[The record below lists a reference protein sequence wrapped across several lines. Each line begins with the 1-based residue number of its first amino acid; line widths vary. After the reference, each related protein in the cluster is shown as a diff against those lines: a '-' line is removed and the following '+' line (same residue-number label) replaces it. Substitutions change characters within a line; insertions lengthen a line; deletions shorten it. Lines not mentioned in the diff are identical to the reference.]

1 MAFSKK
7 IQATRSRIKSLQIQG
22 AENVA
27 LAAVQALAVQARESN
42 AQNPAELMRELEKT
56 ASFLSRSRPTEP
68 AMRNELSAIIRAAS
82 TDAKRGARALDLKKL
97 VLQKAIAYEKYA
109 DAAKGAIA
117 KAGAK
122 LVPNGGAVFVHCHSS
137 SVMAALKLAF
147 RQGKRF
153 RVFCTESRPFFQGR
167 ISAKELSA
175 LGIPVTMM
183 VDDAALFFLKRE
195 KAQKIVFVGA
205 DAITSR
211 GELVNK
217 IGTSMM
223 ALAAKEAGAKFYSC
237 SMLHKYDPE
246 TRGGKNEPIE
256 FRDERELLS
265 DLPAGERRAFSKIK
279 ILNPAFDATAPEF
292 ITGFVTEFGVLP
304 PKKTVEAARKLF

>member
-7 IQATRSRIKSLQIQG
+7 TRETFSEIKSLRVQG

-27 LAAVQALAVQARESN
+27 RAAVQALASQAKDSKAKSAREFI
-42 AQNPAELMRELEKT
+42 QELEKT
-56 ASFLSRSRPTEP
+56 ASFLSTSRPTEP
-68 AMRNELSAIIRAAS
+68 AMRNELSAIIRATS
-82 TDAKRGARALDLKKL
+82 TDAKRGARALELKKL
-97 VLQKAIAYEKYA
+97 VLQKAVAYEKYA

-117 KAGAK
+117 GNGAK
-122 LVPNGGAVFVHCHSS
+122 LVPNRGAVFVHCHSS
-137 SVMAALKLAF
+137 SVMACLKLAF
-147 RQGKRF
+147 RQGRRF

-175 LGIPVTMM
+175 FGIPVTMI
-183 VDDAALFFLKRE
+183 VDDSALFFLKRE
-195 KAQKIVFVGA
+195 KGEKIVFVGA

-223 ALAAKEAGAKFYSC
+223 ALSAKEAGAKFYSC
-237 SMLHKYDPE
+237 TMLHKYDPE
-246 TRGGKNEPIE
+246 TSKGKSEPIE

-265 DLPAGERRAFSKIK
+265 DLPARERRAFSKIK
-279 ILNPAFDATAPEF
+279 LLNPAFDATAPEF
-292 ITGFVTEFGVLP
+292 ITAFVTETGALP